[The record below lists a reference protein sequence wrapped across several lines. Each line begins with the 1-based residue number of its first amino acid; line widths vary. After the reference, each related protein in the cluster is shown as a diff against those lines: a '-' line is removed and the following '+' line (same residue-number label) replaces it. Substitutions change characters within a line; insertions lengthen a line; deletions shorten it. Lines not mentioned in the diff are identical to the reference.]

1 MIDTVACVLNDMS
14 PVDEAAVRAYR
25 LGRLR
30 GQMAAA
36 DVAAIV
42 LFDPVNVRYANGTR
56 NMQVWTMHNFC
67 RYACIATD
75 GPSVMFEL
83 PSCLMER
90 ALILCVAEGILSEN
104 NKLFV

>member
-1 MIDTVACVLNDMS
+1 MIDTVAYVLNDMS

-42 LFDPVNVRYANGTR
+42 LFDPVNARYGAYNGQFEENMVVCIESYVGTQGGHEGVRLEQPVWLTDEGPVCLSDYPLEDNYA
-56 NMQVWTMHNFC
+56 
-67 RYACIATD
+67 
-75 GPSVMFEL
+75 
-83 PSCLMER
+83 
-90 ALILCVAEGILSEN
+90 
-104 NKLFV
+104 